1 MVKIRGEGRKK
12 QVSKKSPEILI
23 VAKQNK
29 TGIRMA
35 RKLEKELKKYTENVH
50 FDRSTALRLKKR
62 GIAVKKFE
70 GDLVITVGGDG
81 TLLWTSHQTSVPILP
96 IKIEGYGFLCTAN
109 FKQLLEN
116 MKNVVDGKYEIIERM
131 RLKCI
136 RARKSK
142 IEQYIGRIF
151 HSEYPFALN
160 EITFA
165 RKRPSKILDLEIKI
179 DGTVFDFV
187 GDGVMFSTPSGS
199 TAYSASA
206 GGSIIDPSLNLIS
219 MIPLYPFYSKIKPI
233 ILPPDKK
240 IEVTIKGGD
249 CALIIDG
256 HSGDYVSADSSFVLG
271 RAEPAKVIS
280 LAPNNFYEK
289 VRKGLMS

>member
-1 MVKIRGEGRKK
+1 MPKILGKNNEKQKK
-12 QVSKKSPEILI
+12 KKEAEILI
-23 VAKQNK
+23 VAKQNR

-62 GIAVKKFE
+62 GTPVKKFS
-70 GDLVITVGGDG
+70 GDLVITIGGDG
-81 TLLWTSHQTSVPILP
+81 TLLWTSHQTDVPILP

-116 MKNVVDGKYEIIERM
+116 LKNVVEGKYEITHRM

-136 RARKSK
+136 RVRKSK
-142 IEQYIGRIF
+142 IEKYIDRIF
-151 HSEYPFALN
+151 HSEYPFSMN
-160 EITFA
+160 EVTFA
-165 RKRPSKILDLEIKI
+165 RKRPSKILELEVKI
-179 DGTVFDFV
+179 DGALFDFV
-187 GDGVMFSTPSGS
+187 GDGVLFSTPAGS
-199 TAYSASA
+199 TAYGSSA
-206 GGSIIDPSLNLIS
+206 GGSIIDPSLSAIT
-219 MIPLYPFYSKIKPI
+219 MVPLYPFYSKIKPM
-233 ILPPDKK
+233 ILPMDKK

-256 HSGDYVSADSSFVLG
+256 HSGDYVTSDSTFIIEG
-271 RAEPAKVIS
+271 AEPAKIIS
-280 LAPNNFYEK
+280 IVPQNFYEK